1 MHIYSDGREAF
12 QSAASTRIRGVG
24 RNLALEFAIT
34 KCIYRGV
41 GRAGL
46 RQGLG
51 IGDSVRG
58 AEDAE
63 ELVAFAFDAAEETQ
77 FLEDH
82 SPRDDGEDQE
92 KRENSTGDPSG
103 LFENA
108 ADVGQEDRAEQ
119 KNG

>member
-1 MHIYSDGREAF
+1 MS
-12 QSAASTRIRGVG
+12 
-24 RNLALEFAIT
+24 
-34 KCIYRGV
+34 
-41 GRAGL
+41 
-46 RQGLG
+46 
-51 IGDSVRG
+51 G

-63 ELVAFAFDAAEETQ
+63 KLVAFALDAAEETK
-77 FLEDH
+77 FLKNH
-82 SPRDDGEDQE
+82 GPGDDGEDQE